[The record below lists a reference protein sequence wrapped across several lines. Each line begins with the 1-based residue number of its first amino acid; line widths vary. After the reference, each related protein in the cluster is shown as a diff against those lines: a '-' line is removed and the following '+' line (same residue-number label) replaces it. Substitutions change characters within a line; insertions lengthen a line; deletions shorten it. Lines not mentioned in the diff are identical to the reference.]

1 MWRNR
6 VRRTVTSRAPWS
18 TPVNGLALTPVIS
31 ADGPSRRADR
41 PLRSRCGVTVV
52 AVNGIV

>member
-1 MWRNR
+1 MAQPRATNGHV
-6 VRRTVTSRAPWS
+6 VRALVHTGD
-18 TPVNGLALTPVIS
+18 GLALTPVIS